1 MIVDARHVSDQIHL
15 SRYDRQLYNEVAY
28 ALASSKYTSIRRLS
42 CSVSQGVVELS
53 GTVPSFYLKQLA
65 QAAIMQLSSEAMVRN
80 LVQVSDE
87 SPILVA
93 GNCGPTHV

>member
-1 MIVDARHVSDQIHL
+1 MIVDARHVTDQIHL
-15 SRYDRQLYNEVAY
+15 SRYDRQLYSDVAC

-42 CSVSQGVVELS
+42 CSVSEGVVEIS

-65 QAAIMQLSSEAMVRN
+65 QAAIMQLSAEATVRN

-87 SPILVA
+87 SPVLVA
-93 GNCGPTHV
+93 GNCGPAQV